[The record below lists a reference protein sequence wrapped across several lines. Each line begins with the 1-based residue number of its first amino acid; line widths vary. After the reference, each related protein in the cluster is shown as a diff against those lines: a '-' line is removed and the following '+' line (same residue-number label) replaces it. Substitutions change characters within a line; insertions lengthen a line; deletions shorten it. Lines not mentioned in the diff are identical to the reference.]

1 MRKFL
6 LLFLVLTA
14 LVWAQPEE
22 PERHETA
29 DEEIAAEIQGEADAE
44 AVEAPVE
51 EPVAEEPET
60 ETAVPAETSFP
71 AGEEVER
78 AESHSM
84 DLKDLFLAGGNF
96 MYPLLLSLLIGI
108 AVAVERFI
116 TYSKIKIDLE
126 PFLDKLGSFLKKGDF
141 AGAEK
146 FCTQHQG
153 PVPSIMRAGILR
165 HDKGLESVEKAIEG
179 AGGIEMAFLEK
190 GIVVLASVS
199 SIAPMLGF
207 LGTVSGMI
215 RAFGEIAAAKNV
227 DANLVAGGIQE
238 ALITTATGL
247 TIAIPIQVFHNYFIS
262 RIGKFVLEM
271 EEANIFLVDTLTDL
285 EHLKQL

>member
-29 DEEIAAEIQGEADAE
+29 DEEIAAEIQEEVDVDEGTE
-44 AVEAPVE
+44 VLE
-51 EPVAEEPET
+51 EPVAEESEVET
-60 ETAVPAETSFP
+60 VAETSLP
-71 AGEEVER
+71 SGEEVEQ
-78 AESHSM
+78 AQSHSM

-116 TYSKIKIDLE
+116 TYSKIKIDIE
-126 PFLDKLGSFLKKGDF
+126 PFLKKLGDLLKKGDF

-146 FCTQHQG
+146 FCDQHQG
-153 PVPSIMRAGILR
+153 PVSSIMRAGILR
-165 HDKGLESVEKAIEG
+165 HDKGLEAVEKAIEG

-238 ALITTATGL
+238 ALITTAAGL

-262 RIGKFVLEM
+262 RIGKFVLDM
-271 EEANIFLVDTLTDL
+271 EEANIFLIDTLTDL